1 MAFHDLSNGQ
11 KTDKPAAEIKT
22 TNIIGS
28 SKNEDE
34 NDDDYTPLDTSS
46 IIDTMDLSGW
56 KL

>member
-1 MAFHDLSNGQ
+1 MREKRKLLWLF
-11 KTDKPAAEIKT
+11 T
-22 TNIIGS
+22 IGS